1 VQRAQDG
8 FIDAY
13 EELVS
18 RHGLRVYR
26 TALRLLGNH
35 QDAEDIAQDAL
46 VTGWRRL
53 EQFRG
58 QSAFSTW
65 MYRIV
70 TRLALNLLQRGKA
83 TESLDLLGEFPADGD
98 TPPDT
103 AERNLA
109 VNAVDDAIANLP
121 VPQRVVIVLHHFE
134 DLSYHEIATITSSTV
149 PAVRSHLF
157 RARRRLAM
165 TLAEWR

>member
-1 VQRAQDG
+1 MQRAQDG

-83 TESLDLLGEFPADGD
+83 TESLDLLDEFPADGD
-98 TPPDT
+98 TPPDIV
-103 AERNLA
+103 ERNLA